1 MTTTLTAKKY
11 EKLIS
16 DLSAILNKGRQAAL
30 SAVNQIKLETYWK
43 MGERLA
49 EAQELADPD
58 QESSL
63 MSRLSEDLDVDL
75 PLLYRI
81 KQFFHLWPDGVPVVE
96 GSPTLSWSHFVEILS
111 IKDSKERDY
120 YLEEA
125 STEGWSRDTL
135 RKAIEKDLFTVS
147 QEAKQLPAGQP
158 PILDRPVKALHV
170 YRGIV
175 EKIVDG
181 DTLLVRID
189 LGFDVWVNQRTRFRG
204 INTAEIIRNG
214 IPVGDLPDR
223 AEQAKAFV
231 EEKLKGIEYLV
242 VKTYKTDL
250 YGRYVSDIFYHPTI
264 KKMED
269 VFEKGFFLNAE
280 LLAQGLADFMD

>member
-1 MTTTLTAKKY
+1 MTTALTAPKY

-16 DLSAILNKGRQAAL
+16 DLSAILNKGRQDAL
-30 SAVNQIKLETYWK
+30 SAVNQIKLDTYWK

-49 EAQELADPD
+49 EAQELADSD

-63 MSRLSEDLDVDL
+63 MSRLSEDLEMDL

-81 KQFFHLWPDGVPVVE
+81 QQFFRLWPDGVPVVE

-120 YLEEA
+120 YLEQA

-135 RKAIEKDLFTVS
+135 RKAIGKDLFTVS
-147 QEAKQLPAGQP
+147 QEPKQLPAGQP
-158 PILDRPVKALHV
+158 VLDRPVKALHV

-175 EKIVDG
+175 ERVVDG

-214 IPVGDLPDR
+214 IPAGDVPDR

-231 EEKLKGIEYLV
+231 EERLKGIEFV
-242 VKTYKTDL
+242 VIKTYKTDM
-250 YGRYVSDIFYHPTI
+250 YGRYVADIFYHPTI

-280 LLAQGLADFMD
+280 LLAGGLADRMS

>member
-1 MTTTLTAKKY
+1 M
-11 EKLIS
+11 
-16 DLSAILNKGRQAAL
+16 
-30 SAVNQIKLETYWK
+30 
-43 MGERLA
+43 
-49 EAQELADPD
+49 
-58 QESSL
+58 
-63 MSRLSEDLDVDL
+63 
-75 PLLYRI
+75 
-81 KQFFHLWPDGVPVVE
+81 
-96 GSPTLSWSHFVEILS
+96 SWSHFVEILS

-280 LLAQGLADFMD
+280 LLAQGLADFMA

>member
-1 MTTTLTAKKY
+1 MTTALTAPKY

-16 DLSAILNKGRQAAL
+16 DLSAILNKGRQDAL
-30 SAVNQIKLETYWK
+30 SAVNQIKLDTYWK
-43 MGERLA
+43 MGERMA

-63 MSRLSEDLDVDL
+63 MSRLSESLQMDL

-81 KQFFHLWPDGVPVVE
+81 KQFFRLWPDGVPIVE

-135 RKAIEKDLFTVS
+135 RKAIEKDLFAAS
-147 QEAKQLPAGQP
+147 QETKQLPAGQLL
-158 PILDRPVKALHV
+158 LDRPVKALHV
-170 YRGIV
+170 YRAIV

-214 IPVGDLPDR
+214 IPAGDVPDR

-231 EEKLKGIEYLV
+231 EEKLKEIEFV
-242 VKTYKTDL
+242 VMKSYKTDKF
-250 YGRYVSDIFYHPTI
+250 GRYVVDLFYHPTI
-264 KKMED
+264 KRMED
-269 VFEKGFFLNAE
+269 VFVNGFFLNAE
-280 LLAQGLADFMD
+280 LLSAGLADPMS